1 MAGLEKDTPL
11 PTKIVVHAVSRAL
24 EVEFADGRNFRFPFE
39 FLRVNSPSAEVRGH
53 GPGQEVLQVGKRD
66 VVIDRVEPVGQYA
79 IQPCFSDGHDSGI
92 YSWDYL
98 YWLGVNQPDLWLQ
111 YLDNLAAAGQS
122 RGEGESAAEASPAPR
137 ATELRRPKS

>member
-1 MAGLEKDTPL
+1 MSSSTGSSQSANMRS
-11 PTKIVVHAVSRAL
+11 SRA
-24 EVEFADGRNFRFPFE
+24 
-39 FLRVNSPSAEVRGH
+39 
-53 GPGQEVLQVGKRD
+53 
-66 VVIDRVEPVGQYA
+66 
-79 IQPCFSDGHDSGI
+79 FSDGHESGI